1 MVLQV
6 LPDSA
11 SEEEQQLGSPTI
23 VHLHLKSIML
33 YVLNTFILQG
43 ANLNLS
49 EVQMLNL
56 NLYLELEMAS
66 GLGPGFEKG
75 KQSQ

>member
-1 MVLQV
+1 
-6 LPDSA
+6 
-11 SEEEQQLGSPTI
+11 
-23 VHLHLKSIML
+23 ML